1 MTHGTN
7 TDPSRCVELAGALGM
22 LASDLLVIAGHPVP
36 AELRPP
42 ERDLRVVR
50 EFTYRVT
57 FCDHSQMAALK
68 AFIHTLPA
76 AVPHVAMLA
85 EPLGMRG
92 LHPDASRFATILRGL
107 LHNRGLGPRELP
119 FVVLSVSTIMG
130 RLVRDRQNE
139 HRWPT
144 LSKLAGPLGWKF
156 QDLIVV
162 AGEPLTDRPRWEM
175 HCHHVGQIYVAAIPL
190 TTEQLIAAIKEADR
204 LSGRP
209 DQGAWRPASE
219 GFAAECPDL
228 TSPDPLQPQ
237 FFR

>member
-1 MTHGTN
+1 
-7 TDPSRCVELAGALGM
+7 M

-50 EFTYRVT
+50 EFAYRVT
-57 FCDHSQMAALK
+57 FCDHSQMTALK
-68 AFIHTLPA
+68 AFIHTLPVA
-76 AVPHVAMLA
+76 TPHTSMLA
-85 EPLGMRG
+85 ESLGMKDP
-92 LHPDASRFATILRGL
+92 HPDASRFATVLRGL
-107 LHNRGLGPRELP
+107 LHNRGFGPRELP
-119 FVVLSVSTIMG
+119 FVVLSQSTIMG
-130 RLVRDRQNE
+130 RLMRDRQDE

-156 QDLIVV
+156 RDLIAV
-162 AGEPLTDRPRWEM
+162 ADEPLTDRPRWEM
-175 HCHHVGQIYVAAIPL
+175 HCHHVGQIYMAVIPL
-190 TTEQLIAAIKEADR
+190 TTEQLIKAIEEADR